1 MMDNR
6 SDTKFRF
13 ALWGIVLIAFFLRIV
28 CALPAL
34 QEGGECLLR
43 TDSHTYLM
51 PARALIEDHVYWTA
65 PGSGVPMTK
74 RPPGCALV
82 LSVLLTIFG
91 GHLVPVSVLNCLA
104 SALTCYPAGLCGR
117 LLGGRRAGYW
127 TAFLLALNLTSLAQ
141 APLILAD
148 SVLGL
153 CCAWALYFVLKSWRT
168 RTFLPFAA
176 ACVLLAVGA
185 WFKPVNTPVLLGGMP
200 VLALI
205 FFGFRRRTLY
215 AFGAVA
221 LTFLLFLFPVML
233 RNYRCGAEFDMDS
246 NRGEMYYHSGSAI
259 LGAAT
264 GEDTGI
270 IRDRLARETEKYL
283 AEHRAEYPT
292 TRAQNAYRTGL
303 YLGLIRQYP
312 GAFLRTH
319 LPQPAMLLPDLP
331 TYLENHRLT
340 VTGRGTLDVLRKKG
354 IFAALDHYLDGRF
367 GLLWQPLPELAAT
380 GLMYLGA
387 VMLLL
392 IWLRRWKNYWRLL
405 LVFGLFGF
413 FFLFVG
419 GPVVMPRYQI
429 PALPMLCAMAGAW
442 WSLIFRRFRKKA

>member
-1 MMDNR
+1 MENKAEKSYR
-6 SDTKFRF
+6 S
-13 ALWGIVLIAFFLRIV
+13 ALRWIVLAAFIV
-28 CALPAL
+28 RFTGSWLAFSQGA
-34 QEGGECLLR
+34 ECLLR
-43 TDSHTYLM
+43 TDSHTYLE
-51 PARALIEDHVYWTA
+51 PARALIADHSYWTA

-82 LSVLLTIFG
+82 LAVLMCIFG
-91 GHLVPVSVLNCLA
+91 DGTVIPAALLNCLA
-104 SALTCYPAGLCGR
+104 SALTCFPVARCGH
-117 LLGGRRAGYW
+117 LLGGRRAGIG
-127 TAFLLALNLTSLAQ
+127 AALLFALNLTSLAQ

-153 CCAWALYFVLKSWRT
+153 CCAWALYFVLRSWKT
-168 RTFLPFAA
+168 RTVPPFAA
-176 ACVLLAVGA
+176 ACVMLAAGA

-200 VLALI
+200 VLALV

-215 AFGAVA
+215 AFGTVA
-221 LTFLLFLFPVML
+221 LTFLIFLFPVML

-264 GEDTGI
+264 GENTGI
-270 IRDRLARETEKYL
+270 IRDRLARETEAYL

-292 TRAQNAYRTGL
+292 VRAQNAYRTGR
-303 YLGLIRQYP
+303 YLALIRQYP

-331 TYLENHRLT
+331 TYLENRGLT
-340 VTGRGTLDVLRKKG
+340 RTGRGTLDVLRQKG
-354 IFAALDHYLDGRF
+354 VFAALDHYLDGRF
-367 GLLWQPLPELAAT
+367 RLVLEPLPFLVAT
-380 GLMYLGA
+380 ALLYLGA

-392 IWLRRWKNYWRLL
+392 IWLRRWKNHWRMLI
-405 LVFGLFGF
+405 VFGLFGF

-429 PALPMLCAMAGAW
+429 PALPMLCAMAGVW
-442 WSLIFRRFRKKA
+442 FSLMSRRFRKKA